1 MCVTLYRGIVKKVL
15 TSGLIK
21 AQVWD
26 KVWNYMVSYKIG
38 MVNGIVFH
46 WDVLFVLCQ
55 VSSGKL
61 LKKLEL
67 FCDNFKPV
75 WLHKPER
82 EKMIEI

>member
-1 MCVTLYRGIVKKVL
+1 MCVTVYREIVKKVL

-46 WDVLFVLCQ
+46 WDVLGADYMSPANRADLILSRPMVA
-55 VSSGKL
+55 
-61 LKKLEL
+61 
-67 FCDNFKPV
+67 
-75 WLHKPER
+75 
-82 EKMIEI
+82 